1 MGKGREEDGMELVVE
16 RMMEPSS
23 NQEMGWQVSFDSRL
37 RAMGCDSIEPRLE
50 THERHRDT

>member
-1 MGKGREEDGMELVVE
+1 MELVVE

-37 RAMGCDSIEPRLE
+37 RAMGCDSIEPR
-50 THERHRDT
+50 THTDTDTQGSMSRQW